1 MFKFLFIMFSLRV
14 LFKAIL
20 VIIGIFMVYAIYL
33 FIQSG
38 ADINALKD
46 YLSSG
51 FNDAI
56 KWIEKV
62 FTFHLDRD
70 ELPDPD
76 GEINTN
82 TISQIKDSLEF
93 LAYYIKYSLC

>member
-1 MFKFLFIMFSLRV
+1 MFSLRV

-20 VIIGIFMVYAIYL
+20 VIIGIFMVYSIYV

-38 ADINALKD
+38 ADINVLKD
-46 YLSSG
+46 YITTG

-56 KWIEKV
+56 RWIEKV

-70 ELPDPD
+70 EIPDPD
-76 GEINTN
+76 GEIDAN
-82 TISQIKDSLEF
+82 TISQIKDSF
-93 LAYYIKYSLC
+93 MYLAYYFKYFVC